1 MPNYVSKIDDDDDD
15 DGGDDDGHDDG
26 DDDIDGDGIDGD
38 GIDGDGIDG
47 DGIHGDDIDGIDGI
61 DGDGIDGDDVDGD
74 DGDGEFK
81 SNKVETVE
89 GDENFSGE
97 ECFTFQSEGLVAN
110 LRINFPFYVIT
121 ILCFYVLARK
131 STNSYSFL
139 GMSLSLIFVAFNGY
153 FIHVLSH
160 AINLTEMYNN
170 SGIYF
175 KRIPILDSILKR
187 LVWFVDFHRTTHHNS
202 EVNKEIHNQIFEAF
216 NNFVMQGVA
225 SVIISKFYS
234 SIDYRLFVFWGLF
247 YASVHIINYSF
258 VEPTVHKDHHTL
270 VTSNYGVDIFDILM
284 GTKYDWND
292 IENYNHYS
300 INMILLSCIYYC
312 CI

>member
-26 DDDIDGDGIDGD
+26 DDDIDGD

-131 STNSYSFL
+131 S
-139 GMSLSLIFVAFNGY
+139 
-153 FIHVLSH
+153 
-160 AINLTEMYNN
+160 
-170 SGIYF
+170 
-175 KRIPILDSILKR
+175 
-187 LVWFVDFHRTTHHNS
+187 
-202 EVNKEIHNQIFEAF
+202 
-216 NNFVMQGVA
+216 
-225 SVIISKFYS
+225 
-234 SIDYRLFVFWGLF
+234 
-247 YASVHIINYSF
+247 
-258 VEPTVHKDHHTL
+258 
-270 VTSNYGVDIFDILM
+270 
-284 GTKYDWND
+284 
-292 IENYNHYS
+292 
-300 INMILLSCIYYC
+300 
-312 CI
+312 